1 MQDTFNEIKQK
12 EKDGK
17 ELIDKTKKE
26 CEEKLILAQKRL
38 LDKYS
43 TSLGSFQ
50 KEAGTIFI
58 DKKKEIEN
66 EIYGK
71 LDRAEK
77 ERNSIIEKAKV
88 NFPNAYDFI
97 KKNVYK
103 SL

>member
-1 MQDTFNEIKQK
+1 MQETFNEIKQK

-26 CEEKLILAQKRL
+26 CEEKLILAQARL

-66 EIYGK
+66 EVFGK
-71 LDRAEK
+71 LDHAEK
-77 ERNSIIEKAKV
+77 ERNSTIEKAKI
-88 NFPNAYDFI
+88 NFPNAYEFI

-103 SL
+103 NL

>member
-1 MQDTFNEIKQK
+1 MQETSDKIIKT

-17 ELIDKTKKE
+17 ELTDKTKKE
-26 CEEKLILAQKRL
+26 CEEKLLLAQQRL

-50 KEAGTIFI
+50 KETGTIFI
-58 DKKKEIEN
+58 DKKKEMEN

-71 LDRAEK
+71 PEQAEK
-77 ERNSIIEKAKV
+77 ERNSTIEKAKV
-88 NFPNAYDFI
+88 NFPNAYEFI

-103 SL
+103 NV

>member
-1 MQDTFNEIKQK
+1 MQEIFKEIKQK

-17 ELIDKTKKE
+17 ELVDKTKRE
-26 CEEKLILAQKRL
+26 CEEKLMLAQQRL

-66 EIYGK
+66 EVYGK
-71 LDRAEK
+71 LDNAEK
-77 ERNSIIEKAKV
+77 ERNSTIEKATV
-88 NFPNAYDFI
+88 NFPNAYEFI

-103 SL
+103 NV